1 MPSTLTA
8 GGKDG
13 KQSKKIERN
22 TRERVFIEILL
33 LQMVAMILFFARG
46 SGGAQ
51 LVWGMAGR
59 LSVPVKLPS
68 RASSLPH
75 WICVNTDTVGASL
88 LAMASAALRNNQG

>member
-8 GGKDG
+8 GVKDG

-22 TRERVFIEILL
+22 TRGRVFIEILL

-68 RASSLPH
+68 RASSLPQ
-75 WICVNTDTVGASL
+75 CPCSRRSNVGASL